1 MVGEGLRMGIKSWN
15 QGWGVKTLTGISMLE
30 AERRGAVR
38 RGGGVAGIDWCGV
51 GDEADGHGSD
61 VWERRHN
68 CQNAQTQRKDTVASG
83 VKWAGVGEAGPD
95 PRRKFRRDLIFEIQ
109 MNLDFGKTLRISIRR
124 FRRNLGMG
132 IFPKF
137 F

>member
-1 MVGEGLRMGIKSWN
+1 
-15 QGWGVKTLTGISMLE
+15 
-30 AERRGAVR
+30 
-38 RGGGVAGIDWCGV
+38 
-51 GDEADGHGSD
+51 
-61 VWERRHN
+61 
-68 CQNAQTQRKDTVASG
+68 VASG